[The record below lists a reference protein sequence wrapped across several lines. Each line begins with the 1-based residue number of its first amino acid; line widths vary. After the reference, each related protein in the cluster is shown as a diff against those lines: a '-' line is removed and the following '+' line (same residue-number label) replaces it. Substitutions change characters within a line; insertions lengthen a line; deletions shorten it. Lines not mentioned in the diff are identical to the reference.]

1 VFLEPPFLIWERFDE
16 GLGRFLKS
24 SFSRMFVDGGGY
36 FCMTVR
42 SFDTS
47 EAGSP
52 ALPEWVDEARLVD
65 LSTLLRSQV
74 GVDPSGRRSE
84 SCDVLSGFMQFE
96 YGHAVDPDD

>member
-1 VFLEPPFLIWERFDE
+1 MFLEPPFLIWERFDE
-16 GLGRFLKS
+16 GLGRFLKP

-65 LSTLLRSQV
+65 LSTLFKFVLIQVDVDLRAATCF
-74 GVDPSGRRSE
+74 GV
-84 SCDVLSGFMQFE
+84 
-96 YGHAVDPDD
+96 YAI